1 VGELTEMPVVFDLKQ
16 KAMTMGKT
24 LRIGYVILIQ
34 ALVCSIAV
42 GQAVT
47 KAPNSKVFDAARLLG
62 DLQILSSDMMQG
74 RAPEL
79 ASITRAREFIERRFR
94 ESGIQPIGENYRQE
108 FTIKHKVSR
117 EQPFSVVNF
126 AGQMEGSKKRDKY
139 IVVTAHYD
147 HDGVKKGEIYNGTDD
162 NASGTAALFTIAD
175 YFKRKK
181 PDHTIV
187 FVAFDA
193 EELGLVG
200 SKHFVENLPIPK
212 DKIVLNINLDM
223 IARGDKGELYAAGTY
238 HYPQLKPTLER
249 IAKKARIKLLFGHDD
264 PKLGKDDWTPGSDH
278 AAFHRVGI
286 PFIYFGV
293 EEHADYH
300 KPTDDFD
307 KVPQEFYV
315 RAVETI
321 IETTKAFDRTLGK

>member
-1 VGELTEMPVVFDLKQ
+1 MLIAKS
-16 KAMTMGKT
+16 
-24 LRIGYVILIQ
+24 LRIVFVVLIH
-34 ALVCSIAV
+34 ALPCSIAS

-47 KAPNSKVFDAARLLG
+47 KASESNMFDAARLLG
-62 DLQILSSDMMQG
+62 DLQTLSSDMMQG

-79 ASITRAREFIERRFR
+79 ASITKARDFIERRFR
-94 ESGIQPIGENYRQE
+94 ESGLQPIRKDYRQE

-126 AGQMEGSKKRDKY
+126 VGQIEGGKRRDKY

-200 SKHFVENLPIPK
+200 SKHFVENLPIPRGQ
-212 DKIVLNINLDM
+212 IVLNINLDM

-249 IAKKARIKLLFGHDD
+249 VGKKARIKLLFGHDD

-286 PFIYFGV
+286 PFVYFGV

-300 KPTDDFD
+300 KPTDDYD

-315 RAVETI
+315 RAVEAI
-321 IETTKAFDRTLGK
+321 IDATKAFDKTLSK